1 MRTHFPKFLVYSI
14 IFVCAILF
22 LVYYN
27 YQKQQTNLR
36 GTRQTQFAIELTK
49 IPDTLKADQPGE
61 FSWRVSAPESFST
74 VSTGI
79 YWNYES
85 TPSALMK
92 LDSPK
97 AVGYPNY
104 TEDYAAGLFKLPD
117 FFSLN
122 LKFPKAGVV
131 YFRAYAK
138 IDKDYLWT
146 PEKQVSVSAK

>member
-1 MRTHFPKFLVYSI
+1 MIKKLITYSTIFLL
-14 IFVCAILF
+14 AILF

-36 GTRQTQFAIELTK
+36 QARQTQFAIEFERT
-49 IPDTLKADQPGE
+49 PDSLKVDQPGE
-61 FSWRVSAPESFST
+61 FSWKVSAPESFST
-74 VSTGI
+74 TSTGI

-117 FFSLN
+117 SFSLN
-122 LKFPKAGVV
+122 MKFPKAGIV
-131 YFRAYAK
+131 YLRAYAK
-138 IDKDYLWT
+138 IDRDYLWT
-146 PEKQVSVSAK
+146 EERQVKISVK

>member
-1 MRTHFPKFLVYSI
+1 MIKKIFTYSTIFLIAV
-14 IFVCAILF
+14 LF

-36 GTRQTQFAIELTK
+36 QARQTQFLIEYEK
-49 IPDTLKADQPGE
+49 IPDTLRVDQSGE
-61 FSWRVSAPESFST
+61 FSWKVVAPESFST
-74 VSTGI
+74 TSTGI

-117 FFSLN
+117 SFSLN
-122 LKFPKAGVV
+122 MKFPKAGTV

-138 IDKDYLWT
+138 IDRDYLWT
-146 PEKQVSVSAK
+146 EERQVKISAK

>member
-1 MRTHFPKFLVYSI
+1 MIKKFLVYSI
-14 IFVCAILF
+14 IFLAAVLF

-36 GTRQTQFAIELTK
+36 QARQTQFSIEFEK
-49 IPDTLKADQPGE
+49 FPDTLKVDQPGE

-74 VSTGI
+74 ISTGI

-85 TPSALMK
+85 SPSALMK

-97 AVGYPNY
+97 AVGYPNF

-117 FFSLN
+117 SFNLN
-122 LKFPKAGVV
+122 LKFPKAGIV
-131 YFRAYAK
+131 YFRAYAQ
-138 IDKDYLWT
+138 IDNDYLWT
-146 PEKQVSVSAK
+146 PEKQIKVSAK